1 MAAWKLYSTSSAR
14 HRLRELVKRGMAEEI
29 KFGNRVRYHIKV
41 EMKSLNKEIF
51 DVMKDIISGALPLWE
66 LPHFLFWLV
75 RGK

>member
-41 EMKSLNKEIF
+41 VEDEI
-51 DVMKDIISGALPLWE
+51 SE
-66 LPHFLFWLV
+66 
-75 RGK
+75 